1 MLYSSILVEHTW
13 EMEKCLLCVYDL
25 VCFSIT
31 IVHGVLWLV
40 LCRISMKR
48 ESAVSKEVLAD
59 LSSGSGKKLTK
70 AEKDE
75 RFVNLWV
82 NSALYTI
89 NDFVCFLA

>member
-1 MLYSSILVEHTW
+1 MHVTW
-13 EMEKCLLCVYDL
+13 
-25 VCFSIT
+25 FAS
-31 IVHGVLWLV
+31 VLIWCTVTVLV

-75 RFVNLWV
+75 RFVNL
-82 NSALYTI
+82 
-89 NDFVCFLA
+89 